1 MSKGYFH
8 DGDFQT
14 HILKFL
20 CRDRQFL
27 KECAPI
33 LDHNDFKPKKGEG
46 TEIWQVATAALDF
59 WHKYREPIGGLLRSE
74 MLDFARRN
82 KWGEKQKAK
91 LTDLVYEVSKGQ
103 NLVAVD
109 ALVDKILDY
118 KRSQAMKRSVNEII
132 EMQEKGELTQ
142 EKFSELCRKGI
153 EAFSKLGYS
162 IVDYFES
169 LEKRELRR
177 QLASHHRFPYLM
189 IDPLD
194 EAIRA
199 IGRKH
204 LGLLLA
210 PYKKGKSLG
219 LRHIAVAYL
228 QQGYNVIFV
237 TLEDPLEQVEDG
249 FDSMLSAL
257 PIKRLHELP
266 RKLRKKFSRFKR
278 MWKARLKIID
288 GTEGGMSI
296 DKLEEIWENERN
308 RGFTADVVIVDYD
321 DEIAPPRKYP
331 GENARR
337 MEFADIYR
345 SFRRFVAKRDIIGW
359 TAAQTRRVKENK
371 KIIAGEDTA
380 EDISKIR
387 KVTLAIGIGQG
398 DWGEN
403 SYYIFIAAH
412 KFDKG
417 HIGWNIMSDRDRGM
431 FYDPDATRRAR
442 AKELRL
448 AKKEKKV

>member
-1 MSKGYFH
+1 MSYFS
-8 DGDFQT
+8 DEEFQL

-33 LDHNDFKPKKGEG
+33 LDPNDFKPKKGEG
-46 TEIWQVATAALDF
+46 TEIWNIATTALDF
-59 WHKYREPIGGLLRSE
+59 WHKYREPIGGMLRSE

-82 KWGEKQKAK
+82 RLGDKQKAK
-91 LTDLVYEVSKGQ
+91 LTDLTYEVTKGQ

-109 ALVDKILDY
+109 ALVDKILEY
-118 KRSQAMKRSVNEII
+118 KRRQAMKRAVHEII
-132 EMQEKGELTQ
+132 EMQEKGDLTQ
-142 EKFSELCRKGI
+142 DKFAALCRKGT

-162 IVDYFES
+162 IVDYFETLPS
-169 LEKRELRR
+169 RELRR
-177 QLASHHRFPYLM
+177 QLNSRNKFPYLM

-219 LRHIAVAYL
+219 LRHIAAAYL
-228 QQGYNVIFV
+228 QQGYNVLFV
-237 TLEDPLEQVEDG
+237 TLEDPLEQVEDA
-249 FDSMLSAL
+249 FDSLLTAL

-266 RKLRKKFSRFKR
+266 KKLRRKFRRFKDAWR
-278 MWKARLKIID
+278 ARLKIVD
-288 GTEGGMSI
+288 GTEGGITI
-296 DKLEEIWENERN
+296 DKIEEIWLNERN
-308 RGFTADVVIVDYD
+308 RGFSADVVIIDYD
-321 DEIAPPRKYP
+321 DEIMPPKKYP
-331 GENARR
+331 GENSRR

-345 SFRRFVAKRDIIGW
+345 AYRRFVAKYDLIGW

-398 DWGEN
+398 DWGEH
-403 SYYIFIAAH
+403 SYYLFIAAH

-417 HIGWNIMSDRDRGM
+417 HIGWNIMSDRDRGL
-431 FYDPDATRRAR
+431 FYDPDATRRMQLKEAR
-442 AKELRL
+442 RIKR
-448 AKKEKKV
+448 EKAA